1 MKNFVLFCSCLYLL
15 SQVIA
20 WWILFCH
27 DDYNYPQDSLEIAG
41 FTLFWS
47 FLFLIP
53 GIPLALFMLYY
64 ALKSRK

>member
-20 WWILFCH
+20 WWILFLQA
-27 DDYNYPQDSLEIAG
+27 DFPQDG
-41 FTLFWS
+41 FGVLGVTIIWS
-47 FLFLIP
+47 FFFLIP